1 MPPLLK
7 ANLSEFADVRDGS
20 MTTSMDAPWV
30 LARHSAITAWADN
43 PKVAMSLANFGSQY
57 RKSLD
62 PVHGKGQLPMF
73 KQDAKEET
81 DHMFKQILGKVSNQ
95 LAFFNVNSPDTEA
108 DTTNIIKSVTEKT
121 FLYGVEPSRA
131 SVGGT
136 PHGMGIVKL
145 MAAGSMKHVLIHQ
158 QSYIKALGRLPSK
171 GGLKADLE
179 KLTLQEA
186 KLLMNSGCRIEG
198 VQVGPKEMLF
208 IPTGWSSMEISV
220 QGALV
225 YGVRKSVCH
234 VSSQSLDDLSQM
246 LEIYDA
252 AQMNTANAMRVKLI
266 FLKTLKMEDEA
277 AALEDLI
284 SQTPAGGPV

>member
-7 ANLSEFADVRDGS
+7 ANLSEFAAVCDGS
-20 MTTSMDAPWV
+20 MTASMDAPWV
-30 LARHSAITAWADN
+30 LSRHVAITAWADN
-43 PKVAMSLANFGSQY
+43 SKVAMSLANFGSQY

-81 DHMFKQILGKVSNQ
+81 DHMFKQILGKVSKQ

-186 KLLMNSGCRIEG
+186 KLLMNSGCRIQG
-198 VQVGPKEMLF
+198 VQVEPKEMLF

-252 AQMNTANAMRVKLI
+252 AQMNTANVMRVKLI